1 MELGLGYKYV
11 SKRHGFPSLVSIVDG
26 HIMHLMTVNN
36 DTPLFRDPEP
46 ENVFLR
52 PENYA
57 LLGKLS
63 QIG

>member
-1 MELGLGYKYV
+1 M
-11 SKRHGFPSLVSIVDG
+11 SKRHGFSSLVSIVDG
-26 HIMHLMTVNN
+26 HILHLMTVNN